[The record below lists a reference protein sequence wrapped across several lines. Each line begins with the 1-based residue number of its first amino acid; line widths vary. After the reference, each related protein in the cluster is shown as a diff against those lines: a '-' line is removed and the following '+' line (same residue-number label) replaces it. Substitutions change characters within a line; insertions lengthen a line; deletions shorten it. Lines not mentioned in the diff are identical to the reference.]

1 VRILIAPDKFK
12 GALNA
17 REVAENIAKGLRD
30 AVPDAKIDI
39 VPMADGGEGMAE
51 AICEARGGSWLK
63 CKAHDPI
70 GREIDARYGWIE
82 NGKLALMEMSEAAG
96 MRRLSEDERDPL
108 RANTFG
114 VGEMILDAARRGV
127 NEIIVGLGGSA
138 TNDGGWGMARAMGY
152 QFFSNARE
160 LKKDVSELRSMT
172 KIEVPVAANASSAR
186 TVSPASSK
194 MQPTRMPPQL
204 KIIAAV
210 DVRNPLLGENGAT
223 RVFGPQ
229 KGANTD
235 DLNVLEEAL
244 TRLADVVAN
253 EFGFDYRD
261 KPGAGA
267 AGGLGFGLMSFC
279 GATIRPGF
287 DVVAEAVGLES
298 KMKEV
303 DVVITGEGSLDRQ
316 TLEGKTPAGVARMA
330 RKLGKK
336 IFAIVGRASENGDVR
351 GIFDGVYQNARPG
364 MSEKE
369 NMERA
374 SELLRE
380 NARQLAR
387 TLITTRAADV
397 SSRAERGTPQSKR

>member
-1 VRILIAPDKFK
+1 MVKILIAPDKFK
-12 GALNA
+12 GALSA

-30 AVPDAKIDI
+30 ALPDAKITI
-39 VPMADGGEGMAE
+39 VPMADGGEGTAE
-51 AICEARGGSWLK
+51 AIYEARGGSWLK

-70 GREIDARYGWIE
+70 GREIEARYAWIE
-82 NGKLALMEMSEAAG
+82 DGNLAVMEMSEAAG
-96 MRRLSEDERDPL
+96 MRRLSENERDPV
-108 RANTFG
+108 RATTFG
-114 VGEMILDAARRGV
+114 VGEIILDAANRGA

-138 TNDGGWGMARAMGY
+138 TNDGGWGMARALG
-152 QFFSNARE
+152 FRFSSNARE
-160 LKKDVSELRSMT
+160 LTEDVSELRNLT
-172 KIEVPVAANASSAR
+172 TIAAPVAAG
-186 TVSPASSK
+186 VSPASSK
-194 MQPTRMPPQL
+194 MQPTRLPPQL

-229 KGANTD
+229 KGATND
-235 DLNVLEEAL
+235 ELSVLEQAL
-244 TRLADVVAN
+244 TRLADVVAK
-253 EFGFDYRD
+253 EFEFDFRH

-279 GATIRPGF
+279 GATIRSGF

-298 KMKEV
+298 KMKDI

-316 TLEGKTPAGVARMA
+316 TLEGKTPAGVARLA

-336 IFAIVGRASENGDVR
+336 VFAIVGRASENGEVS
-351 GIFDGVYQNARPG
+351 GIFDGVYQNARTG

-374 SELLRE
+374 AELLRE
-380 NARQLAR
+380 NARELAR
-387 TLITTRAADV
+387 TF
-397 SSRAERGTPQSKR
+397 